1 MIHSLYVIIASSGLC
16 VLSRRYGE
24 ITFDED
30 LIAGFLTAL
39 KDFTTEV
46 TAGKGVIRIIDMKE
60 YNVILVF
67 REGVMLAAAADKLD
81 DKNIA
86 MNSLEILI
94 QTFIEKY
101 QEELAK
107 WMGNISIFEDFT
119 EIMDAQL
126 QDGKIAE
133 VPVTLPKLVK
143 KIPKMAVRMGLMTE
157 ILFKIGQLCDGKNTI
172 EDIAEDIGLPE
183 DEVIVHI
190 DDLEDMG
197 WIERVKPGK

>member
-1 MIHSLYVIIASSGLC
+1 
-16 VLSRRYGE
+16 
-24 ITFDED
+24 
-30 LIAGFLTAL
+30 
-39 KDFTTEV
+39 
-46 TAGKGVIRIIDMKE
+46 MKE

-67 REGVMLAAAADKLD
+67 REGIMLAAAADKLD
-81 DKNIA
+81 DKNVA
-86 MNSLEILI
+86 MNSLEILV

-107 WMGNISIFEDFT
+107 WMGNISVFEDFT

-126 QDGKIAE
+126 QNGKIAE
-133 VPVTLPKLVK
+133 IPVTLPKLVK

-157 ILFKIGQLCDGKNTI
+157 ILFKVGQLCDGKKTI
-172 EDIAEDIGLPE
+172 EDIAEEIGLPE

-197 WIERVKPGK
+197 WIERITPEK

>member
-1 MIHSLYVIIASSGLC
+1 VIIASSGLC
-16 VLSRRYGE
+16 VLSQRYGE

-46 TAGKGVIRIIDMKE
+46 TAGRGVIRIIDMKE

-94 QTFIEKY
+94 QTFNEKY
-101 QEELAK
+101 QDELVS
-107 WMGNISIFEDFT
+107 WMGNVSVFEDFID
-119 EIMDAQL
+119 IMDEQL
-126 QDGKIAE
+126 KEGRIAE
-133 VPVTLPKLVK
+133 VEIKVPKLIK
-143 KIPKMAVRMGLMTE
+143 KIQRWPSKW
-157 ILFKIGQLCDGKNTI
+157 D
-172 EDIAEDIGLPE
+172 
-183 DEVIVHI
+183 
-190 DDLEDMG
+190 
-197 WIERVKPGK
+197 

>member
-1 MIHSLYVIIASSGLC
+1 LC

-39 KDFTTEV
+39 KDFTAEV
-46 TAGKGVIRIIDMKE
+46 TAGRGVIRIIDMKE

-86 MNSLEILI
+86 MNSLEILV

-107 WMGNISIFEDFT
+107 WMGNLSVFEDFT
-119 EIMDAQL
+119 EIMDSQL
-126 QDGKIAE
+126 HEGKIAE
-133 VPVTLPKLVK
+133 VPITVPKLVK
-143 KIPKMAVRMGLMTE
+143 KIPKMAVKMGLMEE
-157 ILFKIGQLCDGKNTI
+157 ILLKIGQFCDGKRTT
-172 EDIAEDIGLPE
+172 EDIAEEIGMPE
-183 DEVIVHI
+183 DEVIIKVN
-190 DDLEDMG
+190 DLEEMG
-197 WIERVKPGK
+197 WVKMVDPEE

>member
-46 TAGKGVIRIIDMKE
+46 TAGRGVIRIIDMKE

-86 MNSLEILI
+86 MNALEILVS
-94 QTFIEKY
+94 TFIEKY
-101 QEELAK
+101 HEELAK

-119 EIMDAQL
+119 EIMDVQL
-126 QDGKIAE
+126 QEGKIAE
-133 VPVTLPKLVK
+133 IPITLPKLVK

-157 ILFKIGQLCDGKNTI
+157 ILFKIGQLCDGKKTI
-172 EDIAEDIGLPE
+172 EDIAEEIGLPE
-183 DEVIVHI
+183 DEIIVHI

-197 WIERVKPGK
+197 WIERVKPEK

>member
-1 MIHSLYVIIASSGLC
+1 MIHSIYVIIASSGLC

-46 TAGKGVIRIIDMKE
+46 TAGRGVIRIIDMKE

-67 REGVMLAAAADKLD
+67 REGMMLAAAADKLD

-86 MNSLEILI
+86 MNSLEILV

-101 QEELAK
+101 QDELAK
-107 WMGNISIFEDFT
+107 WLGNVSIFEDFT
-119 EIMDAQL
+119 KIMDSQL
-126 QDGKIAE
+126 QEGKIAE
-133 VPVTLPKLVK
+133 VPIRLPKLVK
-143 KIPKMAVRMGLMTE
+143 KIPKMAVKMGLMDE
-157 ILFKIGQLCDGKNTI
+157 ILLKIGQFCDGKRTT
-172 EDIAEDIGLPE
+172 EDIAEEIGMPE
-183 DEVIVHI
+183 DEVIIKVN
-190 DDLEDMG
+190 DLEEMG
-197 WIERVKPGK
+197 WVKMVDPEK

>member
-1 MIHSLYVIIASSGLC
+1 MIHSIYLIIASSGLC

-46 TAGKGVIRIIDMKE
+46 TAGRGVIRIIDMKE

-86 MNSLEILI
+86 MNSLEILV
-94 QTFIEKY
+94 QTFNEKY
-101 QEELAK
+101 QDELAK
-107 WMGNISIFEDFT
+107 WMGNVSVFEDFS
-119 EIMDAQL
+119 EIMDGQL
-126 QDGKIAE
+126 KNGEIAE
-133 VPVTLPKLVK
+133 VPIKVPKLIK
-143 KIPKMAVRMGLMTE
+143 KIPKMAVKMGLMDE
-157 ILFKIGQLCDGKNTI
+157 ILSKIGKFCDGKRTI
-172 EDIAEDIGLPE
+172 EDIAEEIGMPE
-183 DEVIVHI
+183 DEVIIKV
-190 DDLEDMG
+190 DDLEQMG
-197 WIERVKPGK
+197 WVEMVDPEE